1 MSAAAEATRASP
13 EWTGLERLIRWGR
26 RILDYPG
33 PGWLTF
39 TLAVAVAGAVVL
51 SFQYAQWVPVLPGL
65 VIVVATGAGFG
76 LISARWKEAR
86 AAQHFVALFLAV
98 SQSFVHTVTLVA
110 GTSLE
115 GRALTAGYR
124 IVLWTE
130 ALLGG
135 GASTDRLTFVFLLLA
150 ASWIIA
156 YVTVYLTL
164 TTQSVW
170 AILPAGFA
178 IVTNMT
184 YLPPRAL
191 PWFLLFL
198 LASALLIVR
207 LVFLE
212 RRREWRETDAVE
224 GAWLPLHVMHA
235 GIWFAGLVFLA
246 LILSPTIGTGPRFV
260 QAAWSDLRGP
270 VGDAEGAFTRIFASL
285 PARRSFALYGFGN
298 ELPFRGNISLPEDV
312 LMHVEADERL
322 YWKARTYD
330 DYEGWGWS
338 NSQMVTD
345 ERRGLEDIAGASY
358 QNCADCVRN
367 ITFELKAPASTV
379 FTAATPLRTTL
390 PVEARFINVD
400 VDEGHRLV
408 KLDSLR
414 VLQPNQRYT
423 VQAYVPTVTGQDL
436 EAVPPEYDD
445 WVRDTYTA
453 LPEDLPPSITRLAAA
468 ITAGEETQYSKAV
481 ALRDYLRT
489 FEYSQDIPAPPPG
502 RDGLTHFLFGLQSGY
517 SEYFGS
523 AHTVLMRSVGIP
535 ARLVVGYLPGDY
547 DAEAGVFV
555 VRESDAHAWS
565 EAYFPGYGWIPFEA
579 TPSEDARAP
588 GGPTDAEAAPAN
600 AISLADASG
609 DLGGFAF
616 EDEELLQTSNE
627 DVDLSEAPIL
637 RAEDDSLLSISARE
651 AAVYL
656 GAALGIALVL
666 AGLFLWWR
674 ALARP
679 RTAARAYAQTVRLGR
694 LAGIATRREETPEEY
709 ISRLAQAMPR
719 ATFALYGVVQWY
731 DHVLYGPDKQAPP
744 YREFSWRTIVVSL
757 LTLAVLR
764 FIPTARARLRRDP
777 ADAS

>member
-1 MSAAAEATRASP
+1 MSAAAEATRAP
-13 EWTGLERLIRWGR
+13 AEWTGLERLIRWGR

-39 TLAVAVAGAVVL
+39 ALAVVVAVVVVW
-51 SFQYAQWVPVLPGL
+51 SFHYAQWVPVLPGV
-65 VIVVATGAGFG
+65 VIAVAVGAGFG
-76 LISARWKEAR
+76 LLNARWR
-86 AAQHFVALFLAV
+86 AAPAAQLVVALFLGVA
-98 SQSFVHTVTLVA
+98 QSFAHTVMLVA
-110 GTSLE
+110 GSSLE

-124 IVLWTE
+124 IGLWTE
-130 ALLGG
+130 ALLDG

-150 ASWIIA
+150 AAWIIT
-156 YVTVYLTL
+156 YITVYLTL

-184 YLPPRAL
+184 YLPPHAL

-212 RRREWRETDAVE
+212 RRREWRETDAVQ
-224 GAWLPLHVMHA
+224 GSWLPLHAMHA
-235 GIWFAGLVFLA
+235 GIWFAALVFIVT
-246 LILSPTIGTGPRFV
+246 ILSPAIGTGPRFV

-270 VGDAEGAFTRIFASL
+270 VGDAEGALTRIFASL

-330 DYEGWGWS
+330 DYHGWGWS
-338 NSQMVTD
+338 NSPMVAD

-358 QNCADCVRN
+358 QDCADCVRN
-367 ITFELKAPASTV
+367 ITFEMKAPASTV

-423 VQAYVPTVTGQDL
+423 VQVYVPTVTGQDL

-468 ITAGEETQYSKAV
+468 ITAGEETQYAKAV

-502 RDGLTHFLFGLQSGY
+502 KDGLSHFLFTLKSGY

-523 AHTVLMRSVGIP
+523 AHTVLMRSAGIP
-535 ARLVVGYLPGDY
+535 ARLVVGYLPGGY

-579 TPSEDARAP
+579 TPNEDARAP
-588 GGPTDAEAAPAN
+588 GGPIDAVAAPAN
-600 AISLADASG
+600 AISLTDASG
-609 DLGGFAF
+609 DLAGFAF
-616 EDEELLQTSNE
+616 EDEDLLQTSNDNLELE
-627 DVDLSEAPIL
+627 DEAIL
-637 RAEDDSLLSISARE
+637 QAGDDSFLSISARD

-656 GAALGIALVL
+656 GAALGAALAL
-666 AGLFLWWR
+666 ASLFVWWR
-674 ALARP
+674 ALIRP
-679 RTAARAYAQTVRLGR
+679 RSAARAYAQTVRLGR
-694 LAGIATRREETPEEY
+694 LAGFATRPDETPEEY
-709 ISRLAQAMPR
+709 IGRLAQAMPR

-757 LTLAVLR
+757 LTLAALR
-764 FIPTARARLRRDP
+764 FIPTARARMKREP
-777 ADAS
+777 TDAR